1 MLDIDELNKKY
12 VGGVE
17 NNVKLSECQNN
28 DKLDQLEAK
37 LDQIVEDNSKL
48 KNIVSSLSSTNQALE
63 KEILE

>member
-17 NNVKLSECQNN
+17 NNVKPSESQNN